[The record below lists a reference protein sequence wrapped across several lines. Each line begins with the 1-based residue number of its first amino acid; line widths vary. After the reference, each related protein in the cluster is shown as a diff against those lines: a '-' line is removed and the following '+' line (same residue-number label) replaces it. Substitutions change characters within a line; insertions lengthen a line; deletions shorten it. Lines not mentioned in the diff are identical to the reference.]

1 VTGFGLLLIE
11 GPTMP
16 LNFEPRPGSAV
27 DEGNGIVITA
37 PRVLPASP
45 PEDPTHTEYQYLFHV
60 HGERVDGL
68 GLFGSD
74 EIQDRS
80 GMPERKFTLDLSR
93 DWVLKSALSFK
104 ESIGNTDGDF
114 TFLQGLA
121 QGLIMANMDESS
133 SKYSIRYVA
142 VTTHEALARCGIT
155 PIAVD
160 SDSVESG
167 IVLAEAR
174 VPARIG

>member
-1 VTGFGLLLIE
+1 
-11 GPTMP
+11 MP

-45 PEDPTHTEYQYLFHV
+45 PEDPRHTEYQYLIHV

-68 GLFGSD
+68 GLFGTD
-74 EIQDRS
+74 EFQGQGSSR
-80 GMPERKFTLDLSR
+80 ERRFTLDLSR
-93 DWVLKSALSFK
+93 DWVLKSALGFK
-104 ESIGNTDGDF
+104 ESIGNTDEEFG
-114 TFLQGLA
+114 FLQGLA
-121 QGLIMANMDESS
+121 EGLVMANLDESS

-142 VTTHEALARCGIT
+142 ITTPEALARCGIK
-155 PIAVD
+155 PVAPNLD
-160 SDSVESG
+160 EFGCD

-174 VPARIG
+174 VPVRVG

>member
-1 VTGFGLLLIE
+1 
-11 GPTMP
+11 MP

-27 DEGNGIVITA
+27 DESNGILINA

-45 PEDPTHTEYQYLFHV
+45 PEDPTHTEYQYFLHV
-60 HGERVDGL
+60 HGQRVDGL

-74 EIQDRS
+74 EFQGEGDAR
-80 GMPERKFTLDLSR
+80 ERRFTLDMSR
-93 DWVLKSALSFK
+93 DWVLKAALAFK
-104 ESIGNTDGDF
+104 ESIGNVDEDF

-121 QGLIMANMDESS
+121 QGLVMANMDESS

-142 VTTHEALARCGIT
+142 TTTREALVRCGIN
-155 PIAVD
+155 PVAPNFD
-160 SDSVESG
+160 ERGFG

-174 VPARIG
+174 VPVRVR